1 MRLAGNLIL
10 YRYPL
15 PHQNA
20 DMPPER
26 HLLLGLEV
34 VEQDGTLLRLLT
46 PVLNHDAGAVD
57 DLARIALTVENAW
70 QTALVYC
77 SADTAPLSPSTG
89 VLTETGPLAEL
100 LAIGNLDQGDLVLGA
115 QGDDQ
120 LLVSL
125 LLAGLVQDTHV
136 SLAAVEGLGSLT
148 ETAGKTI
155 VHESQLQDTL
165 EGVENGHL
173 ALGSGIGGNL
183 DLVGDGGGV
192 VLFYVRLWR
201 KDMSAS
207 VRQTQFEAQAV
218 NLRDSHR

>member
-1 MRLAGNLIL
+1 MRLLITSSSIDI
-10 YRYPL
+10 P
-15 PHQNA
+15 PAHQNA

-34 VEQDGTLLRLLT
+34 VEQDGTLLGLLT
-46 PVLNHDAGAVD
+46 PVLDNDARAVD
-57 DLARIALTVENAW
+57 DLARIALTVEDA
-70 QTALVYC
+70 
-77 SADTAPLSPSTG
+77 
-89 VLTETGPLAEL
+89 ETGPLAEL
-100 LAIGNLDQGDLVLGA
+100 LAIGDLDQGDLVLGA

-120 LLVSL
+120 LLVGL

-183 DLVGDGGGV
+183 DLVGHGGGV
-192 VLFYVRLWR
+192 VLFYVRHL
-201 KDMSAS
+201 DC
-207 VRQTQFEAQAV
+207 
-218 NLRDSHR
+218 